1 MANNKTK
8 NTLIVFLKYPEAGKV
23 KTRLAKDLGDQR
35 AAEIYSEMSL
45 EIINNVLDTS
55 SYNTIIF
62 YDPPEKEKENEIR
75 NWIGKKEVQYLPQVG
90 NTLGDKISN
99 AFKEVF
105 SSKSKRAVI
114 IGTDCTDVTS
124 ETITQAIKSLTDV
137 DVVLGPAVDGG
148 YYLLGLN
155 NHTPEIFKGIK
166 WSTESVLNQTIEKIK
181 ENKLSYELLNT
192 LQDIDTL
199 DDLNTR
205 FESFYKTAESNS

>member
-1 MANNKTK
+1 MTNNIIK
-8 NTLIVFLKYPEAGKV
+8 NILIIFLKYPEAGKV

-45 EIINNVLDTS
+45 EIINNVLDAS
-55 SYNTIIF
+55 SYRTIIF
-62 YDPPEKEKENEIR
+62 YDPPEKENEIR
-75 NWIGKKEVQYLPQVG
+75 NWIGKEEVQYLPQVG

-105 SSKSKRAVI
+105 SSKSQRAVI

-124 ETITQAIKSLTDV
+124 ETITQAINSLTDV

-155 NHTPEIFKGIK
+155 NHTPEIFEEIK

-192 LQDIDTL
+192 LQDIDTI